1 MSGHSRWA
9 GIKHKKAIIDSKRGK
24 VFTRIA
30 REVTIAAKQ
39 GGGKPDS
46 NPRLRAAIEIAR
58 AANMPQDNIKRA
70 IQKGTGEIPGM
81 EIVETTYEG
90 YGPGGVAIFIEATTD
105 NKNRTTAEMRHMFSE
120 HGGNMGESGS
130 VSWIFE
136 SKGYITVSKES
147 ADEEKLTN
155 LAIELGAEDIKT
167 EDEDVF
173 EIITTPAD
181 FETIK
186 TKISEAKIPV
196 ASAEL
201 TLIPKNTV
209 PLEGDHAKR
218 CLDLMDTL
226 ESHDDVKTAN
236 ANFDISKETMEKVSS
251 GQ

>member
-9 GIKHKKAIIDSKRGK
+9 GIKHKKAIIDAKRGK

-39 GGGKPDS
+39 GGGKVES
-46 NPRLRAAIEIAR
+46 NPRLRAAIEAAR

-81 EIVETTYEG
+81 EIIETTYEG
-90 YGPGGVAIFIEATTD
+90 YGPGGVAIFVEATTD
-105 NKNRTTAEMRHMFSE
+105 NKNRTTAEMRHIFSE

-130 VSWIFE
+130 VSWMFE
-136 SKGYITVSKES
+136 QKGYITVAKT
-147 ADEEKLTN
+147 AVDEEKITN
-155 LAIELGAEDIKT
+155 LAIDAGAEDIKT
-167 EDEDVF
+167 EDSEVY
-173 EIITTPAD
+173 EIITSPAD
-181 FETIK
+181 FDAIK
-186 TKISEAKIPV
+186 AKLTENKISLT
-196 ASAEL
+196 SAEL
-201 TLIPKNTV
+201 SLIPKNTV

-226 ESHDDVKTAN
+226 EAHDDVKTAN
-236 ANFDISKETMEKVSS
+236 ANFDISQETMEKVSA